1 MRSLRVRFVL
11 AFALFGALLT
21 STYGVL
27 TWMAVH
33 TAEDL
38 IMERWLDA
46 EVEHV
51 ERQHAERGAF
61 LLPRGRFIGGTTETT
76 QLPVGLRDRV
86 GALPLGAHEVKGEG
100 EAQWKLR
107 ILQPSAEGPRVFLYV
122 NENDLEA
129 SEAFDERVD
138 GLILGFSML
147 VALVGAILGMLT
159 THRVIAPLRRLTR
172 AISSHEPDEPLPQ
185 LRPLVSDDELGSL
198 AEDMERALG
207 QRAASARQEQLF
219 GRYTSHELRS
229 SLAVASGVSELL
241 SDLDE
246 PRLARPLARLDRS
259 IQDMRGIIET
269 CLWLARSQ
277 GQMPPPE
284 SVELEPLVD
293 ELAQRLGGRASPAV
307 TLTLEVP
314 SGVFVHAPRLALRMI
329 LTNLLSNALR
339 HTVEGQIRVL
349 HSPEG
354 VEVVDTGPGIPADIL
369 TRITE
374 PYVRGPGDGH
384 GLGLAIVHGLC
395 GRLGWQLEVE
405 SVLGEGTTARI
416 LLDSTS
422 SVPS

>member
-1 MRSLRVRFVL
+1 MRSLRVRFVV

-21 STYGVL
+21 ATYGTL

-38 IMERWLDA
+38 LMERWLDA

-51 ERQHAERGAF
+51 EHQHAERGAF
-61 LLPRGRFIGGTTETT
+61 VLPRGRFIGGTADVARLPLGLRNRVEA
-76 QLPVGLRDRV
+76 LPVG
-86 GALPLGAHEVKGEG
+86 AHELKGDG
-100 EAQWKLR
+100 ESQWKLR
-107 ILQPSAEGPRVFLYV
+107 ILQPSEDAPRLYLYV
-122 NENDLEA
+122 NESDLEA

-138 GLILGFSML
+138 GVILGFSIV
-147 VALVGAILGMLT
+147 VALVGAIVGMLT
-159 THRVIAPLRRLTR
+159 TRRVIAPLRRLTR
-172 AISSHEPDEPLPQ
+172 AVASHEPDGPLPQ

-198 AEDMERALG
+198 AADMERALS
-207 QRAASARQEQLF
+207 QVAASARQEQLF

-277 GQMPPPE
+277 GQMPPAE
-284 SVELEPLVD
+284 SVELEPLVS
-293 ELAQRLGGRASPAV
+293 ELTQRLQGRASPSV
-307 TLTLEVP
+307 TLTHDVP
-314 SGVFVHAPRLALRMI
+314 SGVVVHAPRLALRMI

-339 HTVEGQIRVL
+339 HTVEGQIRLL
-349 HSPEG
+349 HTAQG
-354 VEVVDTGPGIPADIL
+354 IEVVDTGPGIPADIL
-369 TRITE
+369 ERITE

-405 SVLGEGTTARI
+405 SVLGEGTTARVV
-416 LLDSTS
+416 LGSA
-422 SVPS
+422 P